1 MASFAFMSFLAFI
14 SFAHS
19 FILSFSQA
27 VRQSVTPFTHSAIL
41 PFFYSF
47 IHVISF
53 HSISL
58 IHSSIH
64 PSIHPAI
71 HSFIHSFI
79 YFIHS
84 FIHFF
89 HSFIHSFHSFLP
101 FHSFIHSL
109 ISFIHSVSHA
119 FIHSF
124 SSFIHSI
131 IHSFHSFIHPSI
143 HPCIHSFHSIPFRS
157 IPFHSIPFH
166 SINSFFHSVIRSI
179 IHSFMHSFVH
189 PFTSLHF
196 SLHFT
201 SLYFTSLHLFHP
213 VCLSFFHVRCSFFHF
228 RSFLSAFFWYLSHS
242 FFSFIRSFIIWFILS
257 LSLLFNPSF
266 FHAFV
271 HWVDSC
277 ISLLP
282 LALVSPEACHVNA
295 AAYRPSSRQLISR
308 FHCYFSKT
316 SAPVRLGTTDRNVLL
331 IPVHLRK
338 NGCAWPCQYEAK
350 QRLLG
355 YPRVRNTDNQLL
367 PHHATSAVL
376 RDRQEMASLFSQ
388 RLLMPSGPSEQFN
401 S

>member
-1 MASFAFMSFLAFI
+1 
-14 SFAHS
+14 
-19 FILSFSQA
+19 
-27 VRQSVTPFTHSAIL
+27 
-41 PFFYSF
+41 
-47 IHVISF
+47 
-53 HSISL
+53 
-58 IHSSIH
+58 
-64 PSIHPAI
+64 
-71 HSFIHSFI
+71 
-79 YFIHS
+79 
-84 FIHFF
+84 
-89 HSFIHSFHSFLP
+89 
-101 FHSFIHSL
+101 
-109 ISFIHSVSHA
+109 
-119 FIHSF
+119 
-124 SSFIHSI
+124 
-131 IHSFHSFIHPSI
+131 
-143 HPCIHSFHSIPFRS
+143 
-157 IPFHSIPFH
+157 
-166 SINSFFHSVIRSI
+166 
-179 IHSFMHSFVH
+179 
-189 PFTSLHF
+189 
-196 SLHFT
+196 
-201 SLYFTSLHLFHP
+201 
-213 VCLSFFHVRCSFFHF
+213 
-228 RSFLSAFFWYLSHS
+228 
-242 FFSFIRSFIIWFILS
+242 
-257 LSLLFNPSF
+257 
-266 FHAFV
+266 V